1 MAIINHSSI
10 PVPAAHLLDSPSLS
24 EEFFAPLLAGV
35 SSLDSSRVCHGC
47 SDSFWLKAGVWRCLT
62 EQLSGRAFLQT
73 NTLTFPGLPDVVS
86 YFDSLRSER
95 RLQLTAEA
103 SDALYEKL
111 SAEST
116 GVDPFAQH
124 PELAD
129 FILSAG
135 DGHYHAA
142 AVHDPRV
149 LGAKDDSKKEAPP
162 KLPHKNQSMDRE
174 RIAPEGT
181 KYAVGHFFLIDLRT
195 GLMRHLAVADQGERK
210 KEHDMR
216 ALKALS
222 AKQLRMGADKGKKVL
237 IAWDRAGI
245 DFRQWHTWKY
255 SGIYFI
261 SLQKANMTLDR
272 EAAPK
277 GWDKSDPRNAGVI
290 ADDLCHT
297 STGVLVRRVRWVEP
311 VSGEEFAFITS
322 EYELPPG
329 LIAEIYRHR
338 WDIERLF
345 DETKNKLGERQ
356 AWASTATA
364 KKAQGLFLCM
374 AHNLMVHLEN
384 KLATE
389 DGVTNA
395 LENKRRAKRLAEK
408 IKVADTAKR
417 EVPPMWKEPQPATQR
432 CVKFIRWL
440 RCWLFSRL
448 PRNTAVASLVAS
460 LASG

>member
-1 MAIINHSSI
+1 MAIINHSSAS
-10 PVPAAHLLDSPSLS
+10 VSVASLLSSPSLA
-24 EEFFAPLLAGV
+24 EEFFDPLLADV
-35 SSLDSSRVCHGC
+35 SSLDSFRKCNGC
-47 SDSFWLKAGVWRCLT
+47 SDSSWLKAGVWRCLT

-73 NTLTFPGLPDVVS
+73 NVLLFPGLPDVVP

-95 RLQLTAEA
+95 RLALTQEA
-103 SDALYEKL
+103 SDALYDKL

-129 FILSAG
+129 FIISAG

-142 AVHDPRV
+142 AVHDPRI
-149 LGAKDDSKKEAPP
+149 LSAKDYAKTAAPTPSK
-162 KLPHKNQSMDRE
+162 KNQSMDRE
-174 RIAPEGT
+174 RVQPEGT

-195 GLMRHLAVADQGERK
+195 HYMRHLAVADQDERK

-216 ALKALS
+216 ALKALT
-222 AKQLRMGADKGKKVL
+222 ATELRMGAMKGKKVI

-245 DFRQWHTWKY
+245 DFRQWETWKY

-277 GWDKSDPRNAGVI
+277 SWDKSDKRNAGVI
-290 ADDLCHT
+290 ADELCHT
-297 STGVLVRRVRWVEP
+297 STGVLVRRVRWIEP

-322 EYELPPG
+322 EFNLPPG

-374 AHNLMVHLEN
+374 AHNLMVHFEN
-384 KLATE
+384 KLAAE
-389 DGVTNA
+389 EGITNTH
-395 LENKRRAKRLAEK
+395 ENKRRATRLAKK
-408 IKVADTAKR
+408 IEVAKTANR
-417 EVPPMWKEPQPATQR
+417 EVPPMWKAPQAPTQR

-440 RCWLFSRL
+440 RCWLFSGL
-448 PRNTAVASLVAS
+448 PRDTAVAALAAS